1 MKFTIDTEKKV
12 IYFKESFTKEDIE
25 YLFTLLKIDDIETW
39 KIDMDYT
46 FPSWSPHQI
55 ISSPTYTVPN
65 TGNPFVVTCQSGTD
79 DISTGT
85 SDYYTTTNTMSF
97 SLSEN

>member
-1 MKFTIDTEKKV
+1 MKFTLDTDNKI

-25 YLFTLLKIDDIETW
+25 YLFSIIKIDDVEKW
-39 KIDMDYT
+39 KIDMEYDIPVQYPNT
-46 FPSWSPHQI
+46 I
-55 ISSPTYTVPN
+55 IWPPQYTVPN
-65 TGNPFVVTCQSGTD
+65 TGTPYVINCQSGTL

-85 SDYYTTTNTMSF
+85 SNYYTATNTMSF